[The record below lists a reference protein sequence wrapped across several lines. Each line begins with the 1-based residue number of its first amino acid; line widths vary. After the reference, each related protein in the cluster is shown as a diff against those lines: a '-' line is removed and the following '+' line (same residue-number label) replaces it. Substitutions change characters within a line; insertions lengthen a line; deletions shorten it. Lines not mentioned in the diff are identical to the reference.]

1 MDNNIRIKT
10 IVIGNGKPTE
20 YATAISQK
28 REGMREIVTRA
39 KANPWIPLHDGT
51 VKDAESLLKWEAVIP
66 GYGCKCRK
74 DYLTYKAENPPDFS
88 SEESLWLWGVAL
100 HNWVNR
106 KLGKPEITIEEA
118 RNIWRRNDGLDNKE
132 TESQRY

>member
-74 DYLTYKAENPPDFS
+74 DYATYKAENPPDFS

-100 HNWVNR
+100 HNAVNA
-106 KLGKPEITIEEA
+106 KLGKPQITIDEA
-118 RNIWRRNDGLDNKE
+118 RKIWRQNDEQTKNSGQDL
-132 TESQRY
+132 S

>member
-1 MDNNIRIKT
+1 VDDNIRIKT
-10 IVIGNGKPTE
+10 IVIAGGKPSE

-28 REGMREIVTRA
+28 REGMREIVTKA

-74 DYLTYKAENPPDFS
+74 DYLAYKAENPPDFS

-106 KLGKPEITIEEA
+106 KLGKPELTIDQA
-118 RNIWRRNDGLDNKE
+118 KAIWRQPDGQAQDSSKDL
-132 TESQRY
+132 S

>member
-1 MDNNIRIKT
+1 MDDNIRIKT
-10 IVIGNGKPTE
+10 IVIKGGKPSE

-28 REGMREIVTRA
+28 REGMREIVTKA
-39 KANPWIPLHDGT
+39 KVNPWVPLHDGT

-100 HNWVNR
+100 HNWVNA
-106 KLGKPEITIEEA
+106 KLGKPELTIDQA
-118 RNIWRRNDGLDNKE
+118 KAIWRQPDGQAQDSSKDL
-132 TESQRY
+132 S